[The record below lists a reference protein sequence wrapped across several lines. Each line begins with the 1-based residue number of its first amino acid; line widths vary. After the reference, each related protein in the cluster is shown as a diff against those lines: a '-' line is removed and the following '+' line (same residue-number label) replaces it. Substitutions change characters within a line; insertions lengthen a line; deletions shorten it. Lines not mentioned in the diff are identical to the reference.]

1 MYAPTLRDVYQA
13 RKTIAGHIPRTPLQ
27 HSAGLSQLL
36 EAEVYLKRDDHLP
49 LGAFKSRGG
58 INMVA
63 GLSDEERQRGIITAS
78 TGNHGQSIASA
89 CRVFGGRAFIVLP
102 ELANPLKVEAMRAL
116 GAELLFHGQNFDQAR
131 AYAEDLALR
140 EGYRYVHP
148 ANEPLLIAGVAT
160 QTLEI
165 IEDLPEVQAILVP
178 LGGGSG
184 AAGACVVAKA
194 VNPEIKIY
202 AVQSE
207 EAPAGF
213 LSWKQGQL
221 VEAKMETFAEG
232 VATGVGYELPQSI
245 LRRHLDDFVLVGD
258 DDIRRAICLLIEK
271 AHTLAEGA
279 GATALAGAMKL
290 GQALKGQKLAVV
302 VSGGNITLEHLMD
315 SIKLYQ
321 GISGQA
327 LPPA

>member
-1 MYAPTLRDVYQA
+1 MYAPSLRDVYQA
-13 RKTIAGHIPRTPLQ
+13 RKTIAGLVPRTPLQ
-27 HSAGLSQLL
+27 HSAGLSQLMD
-36 EAEVYLKRDDHLP
+36 AEVYLKRDDHLP

-58 INMVA
+58 INMIA
-63 GLSDEERQRGIITAS
+63 SLSDEERQRGVITAS

-89 CRVFGGRAFIVLP
+89 CRLFGGRALIVLP
-102 ELANPLKVEAMRAL
+102 EQANPLKVESMRAL
-116 GAELLFHGQNFDQAR
+116 GAELLFHGRNFDQAR
-131 AYAEDLALR
+131 AFAEDLAQR

-165 IEDLPEVQAILVP
+165 IEDLPDVQAILVP

-194 VNPEIKIY
+194 VNPEIKVY

-221 VEAKMETFAEG
+221 VEAKMETFADG
-232 VATGVGYELPQSI
+232 VATAAGYELPQSI
-245 LRRHLDDFVLVGD
+245 LRQHLDDFVLVSD

-271 AHTLAEGA
+271 AHTLAEAA
-279 GATALAGAMKL
+279 GATALAGALKL
-290 GQALKGQKLAVV
+290 GQIVKGKKLAVV
-302 VSGGNITLEHLMD
+302 VSGGNITLEQLMD

-321 GISGQA
+321 GIPGQA
-327 LPPA
+327 QPPA